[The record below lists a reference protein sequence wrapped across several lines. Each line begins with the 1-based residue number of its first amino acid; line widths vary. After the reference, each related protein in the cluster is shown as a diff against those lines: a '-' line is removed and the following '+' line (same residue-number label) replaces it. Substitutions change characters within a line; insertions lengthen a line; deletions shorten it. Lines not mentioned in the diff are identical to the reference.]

1 MANSRFFTRYAT
13 ALDRRLFRLERKY
26 RAMIYKEL
34 QREQKEFIET
44 GNFTTDM
51 SAIFSELY
59 RMEGEKMMMSQYKL
73 LGGMDKKSDFF
84 STAWRVWVE
93 YFIQTRMAQKI
104 VRIDE
109 TTKEAVQRVLS
120 RNVGTPRRDI
130 AKELKMFDRK
140 RAMTIA
146 RTEVAQM
153 AVESQNQGAQAWKEE
168 TGTTLYKMWMHRG
181 AADPRTGHLNLQGVT
196 IPENDMFTIV
206 DNNGNAETAPYPHS
220 NDLSAANVVNCGC
233 TVIYVSQN
241 YYETRLKN

>member
-1 MANSRFFTRYAT
+1 M
-13 ALDRRLFRLERKY
+13 ERKY

-34 QREQKEFIET
+34 QREQEQFIET
-44 GNFTTDM
+44 GDFTTDLQP
-51 SAIFSELY
+51 AIEQLY
-59 RMEGEKMMMSQYKL
+59 REEGVKVMTAQYKL

-93 YFIQTRMAQKI
+93 HFIGTRMAQKI

-109 TTKEAVQRVLS
+109 TTREAVQRVIS
-120 RNVGTPRRDI
+120 NNVGVPRREI
-130 AKELKMFDRK
+130 AKQLTMFNRR

-181 AADPRTGHLNLQGVT
+181 AADPRTGHLALDGTV
-196 IPENDMFTIV
+196 IPENEMFTIV
-206 DNNGNAETAPYPHS
+206 DNYGNSEQALTPHAS
-220 NDLSAANVVNCGC
+220 GLSAGNVVNCGC
-233 TVIYVSQN
+233 TVIFVSQN
-241 YYETRLKN
+241 YFETRLKR